1 MHVFDNGSIAYL
13 PFIQRLQYD
22 ALFIPVWRRMGIL
35 MSELVNED
43 IPLWEKKDN
52 QEDGDFQEYVFIRMI
67 TVSLWGGLS
76 RRRK

>member
-76 RRRK
+76 RWRK

>member
-13 PFIQRLQYD
+13 PFVQRLQYD